1 MAPDRSPPPPST
13 AHSQAEPVY
22 PDPSPSNSA
31 GSNLD
36 SNVTSDSK
44 FTKVLGKA
52 GDPNGTRNSGV
63 SMEDV
68 KYSAAVQTTPSVN
81 GAEMDR
87 LK

>member
-31 GSNLD
+31 GSNLEPE
-36 SNVTSDSK
+36 SK
-44 FTKVLGKA
+44 FTKVLGKP
-52 GDPNGTRNSGV
+52 GDHNGIRNSGV
-63 SMEDV
+63 SMEEV

-81 GAEMDR
+81 GVEMDR